1 MQPVPIVTGAD
12 VERIARRDFPP
23 DKYEVV
29 MTCLNEYRTES
40 RHRETVRVQLAILKL
55 VAGRLDQIR
64 SHLEMAKQD
73 YRDVLACTEYPQ

>member
-40 RHRETVRVQLAILKL
+40 RHRETVRVQLAIL
-55 VAGRLDQIR
+55 
-64 SHLEMAKQD
+64 
-73 YRDVLACTEYPQ
+73 